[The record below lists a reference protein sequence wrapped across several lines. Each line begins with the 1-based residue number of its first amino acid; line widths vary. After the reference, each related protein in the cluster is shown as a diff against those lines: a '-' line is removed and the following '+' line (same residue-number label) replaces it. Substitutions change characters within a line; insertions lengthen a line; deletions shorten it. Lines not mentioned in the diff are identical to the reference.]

1 MIAMKRIFCF
11 ALVVCL
17 FLTSCTFHDVYYDM
31 AICGFYAVPEITAWD
46 LKGGAYECR
55 ELEKDTYGRRL
66 FEASFESVLT
76 LEPKTALII
85 MQKYDSKYVYYYE
98 DISYTLHC
106 IEDTDVDTFKALNDW
121 EQPLNEAKMSRRR
134 AILSLGLTVGYSSM
148 HDFGD
153 VEKACETALDGI
165 ITAKSDHHMPT
176 VLVDEDGAGHDLYYF
191 RIGREGG
198 MEDYFVIVNEEL
210 ELAFLQ
216 IEDEIFDP
224 EAFVAFKQEN
234 GWQYGYTQ

>member
-1 MIAMKRIFCF
+1 
-11 ALVVCL
+11 
-17 FLTSCTFHDVYYDM
+17 
-31 AICGFYAVPEITAWD
+31 
-46 LKGGAYECR
+46 
-55 ELEKDTYGRRL
+55 
-66 FEASFESVLT
+66 
-76 LEPKTALII
+76 
-85 MQKYDSKYVYYYE
+85 
-98 DISYTLHC
+98 
-106 IEDTDVDTFKALNDW
+106 
-121 EQPLNEAKMSRRR
+121 
-134 AILSLGLTVGYSSM
+134 M

-165 ITAKSDHHMPT
+165 ITAKSDPHMPT

-216 IEDEIFDP
+216 IEDETFDP